1 MDNKPLIK
9 PGKLFLICIALLAYA
24 GLSVALVGGIG
35 PALVSSRDDVLVF
48 AGFAI
53 PGVWLIASV
62 CLGIHLAN
70 TRREEAATTSRRKT
84 NEADSRC
91 CNAVPARRPGG
102 LFEGACRQRR
112 RDRQPLRL
120 REGRGG
126 SARSELGA
134 TG

>member
-70 TRREEAATTSRRKT
+70 TRREEAATRGLGSNGTESALKPYHRR
-84 NEADSRC
+84 S
-91 CNAVPARRPGG
+91 VPSSQAT
-102 LFEGACRQRR
+102 ASIKQ
-112 RDRQPLRL
+112 LRMSASWLISVSKSCTVLSNSSSL
-120 REGRGG
+120 R
-126 SARSELGA
+126 
-134 TG
+134 

>member
-1 MDNKPLIK
+1 MDKKPFIK

-70 TRREEAATTSRRKT
+70 PRREQAATTSK
-84 NEADSRC
+84 EKD
-91 CNAVPARRPGG
+91 
-102 LFEGACRQRR
+102 Q
-112 RDRQPLRL
+112 
-120 REGRGG
+120 
-126 SARSELGA
+126 
-134 TG
+134 